1 MNFTQACIR
10 NRRSS
15 IPMIKETHKR
25 KDRKADSTEAV
36 LSGGLNRSSE
46 EVAVMAMERRVQ
58 VIQVLPYLTTAKT
71 G

>member
-1 MNFTQACIR
+1 
-10 NRRSS
+10 
-15 IPMIKETHKR
+15 MIKETHKR